1 MTQNLP
7 TLTGTGLDSQQ
18 LYGTLTDTVSRFRS
32 PMMTSRLAQHSNQL
46 SELLADR
53 NPGKAA
59 TLIERLAGHYWRPD
73 RDEFA
78 SAAWAADWV
87 SDIGHLCPLVIEETC
102 KQWRRSPARFMPT
115 PGEFLEIAE
124 RIALNKR
131 GELARCAD
139 VLALLKQP
147 EPETKPEP
155 TKEDRAKM
163 AADLIKLVRGAA

>member
-1 MTQNLP
+1 MQALQ
-7 TLTGTGLDSQQ
+7 TLTGTALDSAQ
-18 LYGTLTDTVSRFRS
+18 LYGPLTETVSRFRS
-32 PMMTSRLAQHSNQL
+32 PAKANQLAQHSAQL
-46 SELLADR
+46 SDCLTDR

-73 RDEFA
+73 RDDFA

-102 KQWRRSPARFMPT
+102 RHWRRSPARFMPT

-124 RIALNKR
+124 RIALNKK

-139 VLALLKQP
+139 VLALLEQP
-147 EPETKPEP
+147 EPEAKPEP
-155 TKEDRAKM
+155 TKDERAKM
-163 AADLIKLVRGAA
+163 AADLIQLVRGAA